1 MKDRKVI
8 TQLNDLRHLDWTKT
22 RRTSGTAGSFLKASE
37 TRKGVHWYYK
47 LSDYDAWRGIVG
59 HECINEIIVDRLLTL
74 LKIPHLSYQLIY
86 AKIIIDGKEYITWLC
101 RSEDL
106 KKTGDS
112 KIALDAYYQMERI
125 HGESPLEF
133 CIRQGWAEYIYQM
146 LIIDFLIL
154 NRDRHG
160 ANMEVLR
167 NRSHKTVR
175 LAPLFDHG
183 LSLFFSAHEEKQ
195 LVSADPLSD
204 KRVQCFVGSHSA
216 AENLLLIPDEYR
228 RLPGCLTKESRAY
241 LFADLEDAL
250 PGPWRDA
257 IWEMLWKRWEY
268 YEDFCNS

>member
-1 MKDRKVI
+1 
-8 TQLNDLRHLDWTKT
+8 
-22 RRTSGTAGSFLKASE
+22 
-37 TRKGVHWYYK
+37 
-47 LSDYDAWRGIVG
+47 
-59 HECINEIIVDRLLTL
+59 
-74 LKIPHLSYQLIY
+74 
-86 AKIIIDGKEYITWLC
+86 
-101 RSEDL
+101 
-106 KKTGDS
+106 
-112 KIALDAYYQMERI
+112 
-125 HGESPLEF
+125 
-133 CIRQGWAEYIYQM
+133 M

-183 LSLFFSAHEEKQ
+183 LSLYFSAHEEKQ

-257 IWEMLWKRWEY
+257 VWEMLWKRWEY

>member
-1 MKDRKVI
+1 M
-8 TQLNDLRHLDWTKT
+8 
-22 RRTSGTAGSFLKASE
+22 
-37 TRKGVHWYYK
+37 
-47 LSDYDAWRGIVG
+47 
-59 HECINEIIVDRLLTL
+59 DRLLTL

-101 RSEDL
+101 RSEDF

-160 ANMEVLR
+160 ANMEVFR
-167 NRSHKTVR
+167 DRSHKTVR

-183 LSLFFSAHEEKQ
+183 LSLYFSAHEEKQ
-195 LVSADPLSD
+195 LVSADSLSD

-228 RLPGCLTKESRAY
+228 RLPGGLTKESRAY

-268 YEDFCNS
+268 YENFCDS

>member
-74 LKIPHLSYQLIY
+74 LTIPHLSYQLIY

-146 LIIDFLIL
+146 LIIASQSF
-154 NRDRHG
+154 
-160 ANMEVLR
+160 
-167 NRSHKTVR
+167 T
-175 LAPLFDHG
+175 
-183 LSLFFSAHEEKQ
+183 
-195 LVSADPLSD
+195 
-204 KRVQCFVGSHSA
+204 
-216 AENLLLIPDEYR
+216 
-228 RLPGCLTKESRAY
+228 
-241 LFADLEDAL
+241 
-250 PGPWRDA
+250 
-257 IWEMLWKRWEY
+257 
-268 YEDFCNS
+268 